1 LASLPIDYN
10 RRGLSTPQAEER
22 LRLTVPINSSAI
34 NKEDLILAIAKLE
47 IQVSIQADLINTLIQ
62 NPNMLFLDVESP
74 SIEQDAV
81 QKNNIMHSCMEGQS
95 ERVDLLS
102 KSVFIGPY

>member
-1 LASLPIDYN
+1 MASLPIDYN

-47 IQVSIQADLINTLIQ
+47 IQVSIQENLINVLIQ
-62 NPNMLFLDVESP
+62 NANILFID
-74 SIEQDAV
+74 IEY
-81 QKNNIMHSCMEGQS
+81 S
-95 ERVDLLS
+95 
-102 KSVFIGPY
+102 FIEKEALHRAKTKYPMVADKLN